1 MAFTPEQLKAINF
14 SGDDLIVSAAAGSG
28 KTTTLIKR
36 ITDKIENGADV
47 SRMLI
52 VTFTKAAA
60 NELRTRLTRALSEK
74 LKEDKGNP
82 HLTSQI
88 VRVGS
93 ADICTIDSFCIK
105 IVRPNF
111 DKVGID
117 SAFRI
122 GEESEIALLCKEAM
136 EDTVEAFNEAEIPDK
151 DFLAVSDCFGNM
163 GNDDVLCESLLSLR
177 GKLISTPKSIELLR
191 DNASL
196 EDDFLLSPYG
206 KVLLT
211 RLGMTVKHFYELY
224 GKMCNK
230 CENDAGAT
238 QCLNT
243 LYSDRDFMERLLLSL
258 KNPKYKE
265 IQNLLNSYAPVRFV
279 SPSKDSLVDKE
290 WIKGERD
297 NFKTAIK
304 TFKEK
309 YFSADEGAVS
319 SAFIHNGRICNSVY
333 KVLKTF
339 ENEFE
344 RRKKSHSV
352 CDFNDIERYALK
364 ILYNDDGTPSSVAM
378 ELRGRYDEVYI
389 DEYQD
394 TNSVQDSIFS
404 AISNHNR
411 FMVGDIKQSI
421 YRFRSAEPEIF
432 AHYRNSFTPMD
443 SHISGKGASLFM
455 SNNFRSDKGVI
466 DFANLVSDY
475 TFMHSQGIPYS
486 AEDKLIYSKTG
497 ADVYEKAE
505 ICLINEAE
513 DGECDIKNPEAELVA
528 KKIRAMLE
536 TGYLPDG
543 SKIHAENICIMLR
556 SLKNLKDY
564 LEALKK
570 YGVRSEFISEDKF
583 FERSEVLFVLC
594 LLNIIDNPSRDVYLA
609 GALRSPIFGFEMAE
623 LIDIK
628 RYSKDAPSLYEAC
641 KRYDRDEKL
650 TAKLCTFF
658 EKIEKYRKTCR
669 KLPTHD
675 IISMLYTDAGIL
687 SSSSRTERK
696 NLLKLYDIAR
706 GYEGNAYKGLSAFLR
721 YVEKVSSQRDR
732 EEIRESSS
740 DNVRIM
746 TIHASK
752 GLEFDICFLCE
763 TDKRFNKMDNT
774 APLLFERS
782 LGVSGYLYREGG
794 YARYNTLMR
803 KCASLAVDKAG
814 VEEEMRILYVA
825 LTRAKQKMIVTAS
838 VKDARDFVDKKVKER
853 DCISEYSVLR
863 SSSHIDWI
871 VGAWATDMNIAD
883 LHIIESE
890 ADEEKILDTKENKLY
905 YDKAEVE
912 KIEDILRERFD
923 FSYEYEHLNKLP
935 SKLSVSDLYP
945 KVLDNEENSEIE
957 QNISI
962 DIMPDFLGVGE
973 KPSTAAE
980 RGTSTHLFM
989 QFCDFEKL
997 KSTGSRAELDR
1008 LYENSYI
1015 SERVKELVNLK
1026 HIDAFAK
1033 SELFSELLS
1042 AKRII
1047 REFRFNVMISADEF
1061 TEDERLKN
1069 EKVLVQG
1076 VTDCIYENEAGELIL
1091 VDYKTDRV
1099 SYDNYVEELT
1109 LRHKNQLTYYKK
1121 ACEMMFE
1128 RPIDRVIIYSVP
1140 LAKNVEVKI

>member
-1 MAFTPEQLKAINF
+1 MAFTTEQLKAINF
-14 SGDDLIVSAAAGSG
+14 SCDDLIVSAAAGSG

-36 ITDKIENGADV
+36 ITEKIENGADV

-74 LKEDKGNP
+74 LKEDKSNT

-136 EDTVEAFNEAEIPDK
+136 EDTVDAFAEAEIPDK

-163 GNDDVLCESLLSLR
+163 GNEDILCEALLSLR
-177 GKLISTPKSIELLR
+177 NKLISTPKSIELLKENG
-191 DNASL
+191 DIT
-196 EDDFLLSPYG
+196 EDFLLSPYG

-211 RLGMTVKHFYELY
+211 RLDMITKHFYNLY
-224 GKMCNK
+224 TKMCDECK
-230 CENDAGAT
+230 NDGGAV

-243 LYSDRDFMERLLLSL
+243 LCSDRDFIERLITSL
-258 KNPKYKE
+258 KNPRYME
-265 IQNLLNSYAPVRFV
+265 LQRLLNEFAPVRFA
-279 SPSKDSLVDKE
+279 SPSKDSRVDKE
-290 WIKGERD
+290 WIKKERD
-297 NFKTAIK
+297 SFKNAVK
-304 TFKEK
+304 SLKEK
-309 YFSADEGAVS
+309 YFSAEKGAIR
-319 SAFIHNGRICNSVY
+319 SAFIHNSRICQSVY
-333 KVLKTF
+333 KVLSSF

-364 ILYNDDGTPSSVAM
+364 ILYNEDGTPSSVAK
-378 ELRGRYDEVYI
+378 ELQGRYDEVYI

-394 TNSVQDSIFS
+394 TNSVQDRIFA

-432 AHYRNSFTPMD
+432 AHYRNSFTPID
-443 SHISGKGASLFM
+443 NYVSGKGASLFM
-455 SNNFRSDKGVI
+455 SNNFRSDRGVI

-475 TFMHSQGIPYS
+475 TFMHSRGIPYS

-505 ICLINEAE
+505 IYLLNKEE
-513 DGECDIKNPEAELVA
+513 DEGSVNYEAELVA
-528 KKIRAMLE
+528 KKIRAMLDE
-536 TGYLPDG
+536 GYLPDG
-543 SKIHAENICIMLR
+543 SKITADNICIMLR

-641 KRYDRDEKL
+641 KRYDGDEKI
-650 TAKLCTFF
+650 ASKLGAFF
-658 EKIEKYRKTCR
+658 EKIEKYRAQCR
-669 KLPTHD
+669 KLPTQD

-687 SSSSRTERK
+687 SSSSRSERK

-706 GYEGNAYKGLSAFLR
+706 GYEGSAYKGVSAFLR
-721 YVEKVSSQRDR
+721 YVEKISSQRDR
-732 EEIRESSS
+732 EEIRESTS

-763 TDKRFNKMDNT
+763 AGKRFNKMDNT

-782 LGVSGYLYREGG
+782 LGVCGYLYREDG
-794 YARYNTLMR
+794 YAKYDTLMR

-838 VKDARDFVDKKVKER
+838 VKDAKELVNEKVKGR
-853 DCISEYSVLR
+853 DCISEYSVLKA
-863 SSSHIDWI
+863 SSHIDWI
-871 VGAWATDMNIAD
+871 VGAWATDMSVAE
-883 LHIIESE
+883 LHVIEGE
-890 ADEEKILDTKENKLY
+890 AEVEKILDTKENKLY

-912 KIEDILRERFD
+912 KIEKILRERFD
-923 FSYEYEHLNKLP
+923 FNYEYEYLNKLP

-962 DIMPDFLGVGE
+962 DIMPDFLTDKE
-973 KPSTAAE
+973 KSATAAE
-980 RGTSTHLFM
+980 KGTSTHLFM
-989 QFCDFEKL
+989 QFCDFNNL
-997 KSTGSRAELDR
+997 KTNGSKAELDR

-1042 AKRII
+1042 AKRVI
-1047 REFRFNVMISADEF
+1047 REFRFNVMLPSDEF
-1061 TEDERLKN
+1061 TEDERLKD
-1069 EKVLVQG
+1069 ECVLVQG
-1076 VTDCIYENEAGELIL
+1076 VTDCIFENEAGELIL

-1099 SYDNYVEELT
+1099 TNENYVEELT

>member
-36 ITDKIENGADV
+36 ITEKIENGADV

-60 NELRTRLTRALSEK
+60 NELRTRLTRALSDK
-74 LKEDKGNP
+74 LKDDKGNA

-88 VRVGS
+88 VKVGS

-105 IVRPNF
+105 VVRPNF
-111 DKVGID
+111 DKVGVD

-136 EDTVEAFNEAEIPDK
+136 EDTVEAFAEADLPDK

-163 GNDDVLCESLLSLR
+163 GNEDVLCESLLSLR
-177 GKLISTPKSIELLR
+177 SKLISTPKSIELLKESSTYGGEFF
-191 DNASL
+191 DT
-196 EDDFLLSPYG
+196 PYG
-206 KVLLT
+206 KVLLA
-211 RLGMTVKHFYELY
+211 RLEMTIKHFLLVYER
-224 GKMCNK
+224 MCK
-230 CENDAGAT
+230 ECEKDAGAV

-243 LYSDRDFMERLLLSL
+243 FYSDMDFIRRTEACLKAPRYTEIKSL
-258 KNPKYKE
+258 FSE
-265 IQNLLNSYAPVRFV
+265 FSPVRFV
-279 SPSKDSLVDKE
+279 SPSKESAVDKE
-290 WIKGERD
+290 WLKKERD
-297 NFKTAIK
+297 NFKSAIK
-304 TFKEK
+304 ALEEK
-309 YFSADEGAVS
+309 YFSAEESAIK
-319 SAFIHNGRICNSVY
+319 SAFVHNGHICNSVY
-333 KVLKTF
+333 KVLSAF
-339 ENEFE
+339 ESEFE
-344 RRKKSHSV
+344 KRKKSHSL

-364 ILYNDDGTPSSVAM
+364 ILYNEDGTPSSVAN
-378 ELRGRYDEVYI
+378 ELQHRYDEIYI

-432 AHYRNSFTPMD
+432 AHYRNIFTPID
-443 SHISGKGASLFM
+443 AYEDKKGASLFM
-455 SNNFRSDKGVI
+455 SNNFRSDRGVI

-475 TFMHSQGIPYS
+475 TFMHSRGIPYS
-486 AEDKLIYSKTG
+486 SEDKLIYSKIG

-505 ICLINEAE
+505 ICLINETE
-513 DGECDIKNPEAELVA
+513 DGESDVKNPEAELVA
-528 KKIRAMLE
+528 RRIRAMLE

-543 SKIHAENICIMLR
+543 AKITPDNICIMLR

-570 YGVRSEFISEDKF
+570 YGVRSEFISEDRF
-583 FERSEVLFVLC
+583 YERSEVLFVIC
-594 LLNIIDNPSRDVYLA
+594 LLNVIDNPSRDVYLA
-609 GALRSPIFGFEMAE
+609 GALRSPVFGFEMAE
-623 LIDIK
+623 LVDIK

-641 KRYDRDEKL
+641 KRYDGDEK
-650 TAKLCTFF
+650 TKEKLNAFF
-658 EKIEKYRKTCR
+658 EKMEKYRRECR
-669 KLPTHD
+669 KLPTYD

-687 SSSSRTERK
+687 ASASRGERK

-706 GYEGNAYKGLSAFLR
+706 GYEDNAYKGLSAFLR

-732 EEIRESSS
+732 EEIRESTSG
-740 DNVRIM
+740 NVRIM

-763 TDKRFNKMDNT
+763 SAKQFNKMDNT

-782 LGVSGYLYREGG
+782 LGVSGYLYRDGG
-794 YARYNTLMR
+794 LAKYNTLMR
-803 KCASLAVDKAG
+803 KCAALAVDKAG

-838 VKDARDFVDKKVKER
+838 LKDARDFVNKKVKER
-853 DCISEYSVLR
+853 DCISEYSVLKAT
-863 SSSHIDWI
+863 SHIDWI
-871 VGAWATDMNIAD
+871 VGAWATDMEIAD
-883 LHIIESE
+883 LNIIETE
-890 ADEEKILDTKENKLY
+890 ADEKKLLDTKESKLY

-912 KIEDILRERFD
+912 RIEAILKERFD
-923 FSYEYEHLNKLP
+923 FVYEYEYLNKLP

-945 KVLDNEENSEIE
+945 KVLDNEENSEID

-962 DIMPDFLGVGE
+962 DIMPEFLENGE
-973 KPSTAAE
+973 KSATAAE

-989 QFCDFEKL
+989 QFCDFENLKL
-997 KSTGSRAELDR
+997 NGSESELIR
-1008 LYENSYI
+1008 LYESNYI
-1015 SERVKELVNLK
+1015 SSRVKELVNLK
-1026 HIDAFAK
+1026 YIDAFIC
-1033 SELFSELLS
+1033 SELFSELIS

-1047 REFRFNVMISADEF
+1047 REFRFNVMLPSDEF
-1061 TEDERLKN
+1061 TEDERLKD

-1076 VTDCIYENEAGELIL
+1076 VTDCIYENQKGELIL

-1099 SYDNYVEELT
+1099 SPDNYEEELT